1 MKPTALRNPDPGVVS
16 PQLKQALVEYY
27 EKQLQRYGPTARGM
41 DWKDEASQRLR
52 FEVLCG
58 VCDLNGKSVHEIGAG
73 VGHLHDFMQERGI
86 AACYSGSDL
95 SAEMVD
101 AARRLHP
108 GISFERTDILL
119 DESPA
124 THDVVLCSGLFHVKL
139 DHSKREWSAF
149 LRQTLR
155 RMYEMS
161 HSAIAFNLMSE
172 QVDFRAPQLFY
183 ADASEVLEFCREEL
197 SPFVVLRDDYPLYE
211 FTIYVYRNRPV
222 L

>member
-27 EKQLQRYGPTARGM
+27 EKQLQRYGPTAQGM

-73 VGHLHDFMQERGI
+73 AGHLHDFMRERGI
-86 AACYSGSDL
+86 AARYSGSDL

-101 AARRLHP
+101 VARRLHP
-108 GISFERTDILL
+108 DISFERTDILL

-139 DHSKREWSAF
+139 DHSEREWSAF

-161 HSAIAFNLMSE
+161 RSAIAFNLMSE

-183 ADASEVLEFCREEL
+183 ADAGEMLDFCRREL
-197 SPFVVLRDDYPLYE
+197 SPFVALRDGYPLYE
-211 FTIYVYRNRPV
+211 FTIYVYRNRPG